1 MSKYEV
7 VFPNNERVE
16 LKNSLKYD
24 GIVEGNTHLKPMIE
38 QEDVDSII
46 KQLQDT
52 KFSNE
57 QTRKYFVN
65 LIVQLASMPDKKA
78 RKVIKGMGDFMS
90 DYTTEI
96 TNDSSSTMEAP
107 EENEATIINLDKAPN
122 DIIDSEDEYMEKVKQ
137 RVEKSRNTPKYYVR
151 RFD

>member
-96 TNDSSSTMEAP
+96 INDSSSTMEAP

>member
-96 TNDSSSTMEAP
+96 TNDSSSTVEAP

>member
-52 KFSNE
+52 RFSNE